1 MTPTPKPP
9 LAGLLGAAA
18 VAALIAAPLTAA
30 AQTMGEAPA
39 EVGSVDET
47 ELQAFARATISMAE
61 VREMYMEQIAVAESE
76 TDREALVEEGNA
88 AMLSALEDEPG
99 MTMERYFEINAAAQ
113 EDAELN
119 ERIVMM
125 LQEMSPE
132 G

>member
-1 MTPTPKPP
+1 MTPTPKTT

-18 VAALIAAPLTAA
+18 IAALIAAPTTAA
-30 AQTMGEAPA
+30 AQTMDQAPA

-88 AMLSALEDEPG
+88 AMLTALEDEPG